1 MLEICRKRGLYNG
14 GLHLQSLT
22 EYPWPFESNSMD
34 LVMCN
39 GVLIYVKDSACL
51 DEMVRIL
58 RPGGKAVLMIRVDGY
73 DTYKEKI
80 EHLEKTQAWRIVDV
94 SETRNNFPGGSEQE
108 QENEDVLYNIHIFEK
123 LAEEFNQDNQGPEV
137 VDVEPVRLE
146 HGMSG

>member
-1 MLEICRKRGLYNG
+1 
-14 GLHLQSLT
+14 
-22 EYPWPFESNSMD
+22 MD

-58 RPGGKAVLMIRVDGY
+58 RPGGTVVCLKTPAAIMPLSFPPPSPLPPSACPTGKAVLMIRVDGY